1 MENES
6 MIVVYKISQDL
17 KIARLYLGTD
27 PWFDVDIDEPMTDF
41 EVRRMLYKIVNSL
54 PDIPPFSL
62 VNKDTMS
69 IDIMFELSDCMAM
82 RTYHV
87 LKRRNVHSVD
97 DIKRLTAEQFLT
109 FRNLGRITMH
119 NLIMVFYELGYTPTE
134 SMYEVQD
141 YFETKRKEREQAES
155 KE

>member
-6 MIVVYKISQDL
+6 MIVVYKISHDL

-41 EVRRMLYKIVNSL
+41 EIRRMLYEIIDGL

-69 IDIMFELSDCMAM
+69 VDIMYELCDSMAV
-82 RTYHV
+82 RTYYV
-87 LKRRNVHSVD
+87 LKRQNVHSVD
-97 DIKRLTAEQFLT
+97 EIKRLTAEQFLT
-109 FRNLGRITMH
+109 FRNLGRKGIN
-119 NLIMVFYELGYTPTE
+119 NLILVFYELGYTPTNA
-134 SMYEVQD
+134 MYTVQD